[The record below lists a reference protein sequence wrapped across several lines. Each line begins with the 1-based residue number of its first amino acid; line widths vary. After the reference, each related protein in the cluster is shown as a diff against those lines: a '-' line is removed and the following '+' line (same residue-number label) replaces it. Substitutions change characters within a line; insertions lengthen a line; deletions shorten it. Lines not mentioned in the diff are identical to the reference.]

1 MRTHSGKTL
10 AEHQE
15 YTIIDCEECGFAHC
29 MPIPEPDELAAIYGE
44 EYYSVVKPD
53 YIQRV
58 EEDACWHRMTFRA
71 RLSRLE
77 GLVNG
82 RRILEVGSGPGLF
95 LAEAR
100 DRGWQ
105 EQGYEPS
112 PEAHTYASKILG
124 VNVTW
129 QPFAS
134 DEPEKYDAAYLG
146 LVLEHIPDPIRL
158 VTSVQRSLKPDGILC
173 VAVPNDF
180 SPLQAL
186 ASKLVKETKKE
197 WWVAPP
203 HHINYFSFE
212 SLSRL
217 LNKCGFEVV
226 QKEGTFPLELF
237 VPMGINYIDDP
248 NLGQTCHS
256 IRMKLE
262 ILLDNSGFDGFI
274 SDVSQLLAKYEL
286 GRECVVYAR
295 KKNVR

>member
-1 MRTHSGKTL
+1 
-10 AEHQE
+10 
-15 YTIIDCEECGFAHC
+15 
-29 MPIPEPDELAAIYGE
+29 MPIPEPDEVAVIYGE

-53 YIQRV
+53 YIQQV
-58 EEDACWHRMTFRA
+58 EEDAGWHRMTFRA

-77 GLVNG
+77 GMVNG

-124 VNVTW
+124 VNVTR

-186 ASKLVKETKKE
+186 VNQMVGGTKKQ

-217 LNKCGFEVV
+217 LSTCGFEIA
-226 QKEGTFPLELF
+226 QKEGTFPLEF
-237 VPMGINYIDDP
+237 FIPMGMNYIDDP
-248 NLGQTCHS
+248 ELGRACHT

-262 ILLDNSGFDGFI
+262 GLLENNGLTEFKNEACE
-274 SDVSQLLAKYEL
+274 LLAKYGM

-295 KKNVR
+295 KKQCQPNI